1 MDSRHRDD
9 LAKGNGLTTYAESV
23 IKDILQRLYDEKGKI
38 FSS

>member
-23 IKDILQRLYDEKGKI
+23 IYDISCSA
-38 FSS
+38 FMT